1 MKYALYL
8 TPALIWVVFIIG
20 IVVAVFGP
28 IIIGLKIMGIALII
42 VLLYTLAVV
51 TIVAIEERRN

>member
-8 TPALIWVVFIIG
+8 TLALIWVTFMIG

-28 IIIGLKIMGIALII
+28 IIIGLKIIGMALII
-42 VLLYTLAVV
+42 VLLYILAIV

>member
-8 TPALIWVVFIIG
+8 TPALIWVIFMIG

-28 IIIGLKIMGIALII
+28 IIIGLKIIGMALII
-42 VLLYTLAVV
+42 VLLYILAIV